1 MLRPGLAK
9 LLRVTDERLSAL
21 LGEPVDH
28 APLTALE
35 RGRPTATFS

>member
-9 LLRVTDERLSAL
+9 LLRVEDERLSAL

-28 APLTALE
+28 ATPDNNH
-35 RGRPTATFS
+35 RR